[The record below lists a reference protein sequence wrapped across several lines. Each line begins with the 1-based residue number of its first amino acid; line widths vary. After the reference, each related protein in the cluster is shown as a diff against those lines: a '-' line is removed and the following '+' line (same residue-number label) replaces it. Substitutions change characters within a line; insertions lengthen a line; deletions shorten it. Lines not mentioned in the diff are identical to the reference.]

1 MLKLNFLKCNPGN
14 EFLFLFQDYMEN
26 VHGKDISLQYVTV
39 KVPGQKPRGS
49 RSVAPGPTNN
59 QNNINNSS
67 SADQNAGGL
76 SGTAFKGAGGGEK
89 KGEKVLLTGYEMLGE
104 PSGGEDNDA
113 TFNTTITN
121 ETPNTSKKRHRKIK
135 TNGTKSNADLEGTYV
150 I

>member
-1 MLKLNFLKCNPGN
+1 
-14 EFLFLFQDYMEN
+14 MEN

-49 RSVAPGPTNN
+49 RSVAPSGAAAPNG
-59 QNNINNSS
+59 QNNNSS
-67 SADQNAGGL
+67 SSDQNTISA
-76 SGTAFKGAGGGEK
+76 GTAFKGAGAGEK
-89 KGEKVLLTGYEMLGE
+89 KGEKVLLTGYEMLRE

-135 TNGTKSNADLEGTYV
+135 TNGTKSNADLDGKYT
-150 I
+150 